1 MVAAL
6 CAWASRASILPREI
20 SGAARI
26 LVSPAPLS
34 PLAGWSLLAVG
45 AVAPHRAF
53 VKVGSRVVLRFA
65 RIPKIRRVLQRK
77 WPIWGK
83 LLLKN
88 KMRAEVT
95 SYRLAINEAW
105 ESLEGTVP
113 SDQLHAMREAER
125 DIRAYGRGADPAGS
139 GADDTEW
146 SDPETSPTG
155 IERATA
161 RGSTSR
167 SGKSSDGDDSSSP
180 RFPPRADGDGKA
192 ASSPRLDLATVPRAR
207 GGWSWNAGRATV
219 TSEASTTARVEAAE
233 APRRRPRSLVRAWRA
248 ATGGAHRVFV
258 ATPSSLVGVLTGR
271 EFGAEL
277 HAPPPEQMIA
287 LRHALRP
294 KTDAAFS
301 DAHRAAFLLQHKR
314 DARRA
319 ARAME
324 KSARWRAD
332 RAFLPRHELR
342 RFEDVIFTHGGRNA
356 YTGGTHLVLRLS
368 AVWKIERE
376 LGYDAVVAAI
386 LSHVEQQWTQLGLA
400 GDNPGKV
407 RGRLVA
413 LVDCAGVTPGTFPA
427 SLVATTLSTLDSN
440 YPELAAEVHVV
451 NVWWLVK
458 RMLSALLETTSK
470 STRERVRIYRNDDT
484 GVEKLGIRFAQHVLP
499 ACFPKGK
506 CSCRTCRRMTREGMA
521 WNGHHGAQGTGE
533 FAHGG
538 LMGRYYRWELMSS
551 AQRRQYLRHLFFYYL
566 GIVTFW
572 PVHIF
577 RVNAHPFLVTIIHAR
592 KMLFEFLRRLRRGDP
607 FAVFVATLFFF
618 TSLAFVMASL
628 AWWAEYGSALLI
640 QSMRNPPRTFEEA
653 WVMHGLFKRSIG
665 ASLEESL
672 GLEVGTLG
680 GAHADPHTMMEDGGW
695 L

>member
-34 PLAGWSLLAVG
+34 PWRVG
-45 AVAPHRAF
+45 PSGRGRGGPPQGVRQDRLSRGAPFR
-53 VKVGSRVVLRFA
+53 
-65 RIPKIRRVLQRK
+65 RIPKIRRMLQRK

-125 DIRAYGRGADPAGS
+125 DIRAYGRGGDPAGS

-155 IERATA
+155 IEPATA

-167 SGKSSDGDDSSSP
+167 SGKSSDGDDASSP
-180 RFPPRADGDGKA
+180 RSPLRSGRDGKA
-192 ASSPRLDLATVPRAR
+192 ASSPVSPPPPPPRAR
-207 GGWSWNAGRATV
+207 RLVVGRRARDRGVGGVHDGARGGGGG
-219 TSEASTTARVEAAE
+219 ASSSTPTAR
-233 APRRRPRSLVRAWRA
+233 PRMASGD
-248 ATGGAHRVFV
+248 GGAHRVFV

-277 HAPPPEQMIA
+277 HAPPPEQIAA
-287 LRHALRP
+287 LRRALQP
-294 KTDAAFS
+294 TTDAAFA
-301 DAHRAAFLLQHKR
+301 DAHRAAFLLQHKGT
-314 DARRA
+314 RA
-319 ARAME
+319 APRRAME
-324 KSARWRAD
+324 KSAKWRAN
-332 RAFLPRHELR
+332 RAFLPRNELR

-368 AVWKIERE
+368 AVWKIEQE
-376 LGYDAVVAAI
+376 LGTTPAVAAI

-427 SLVATTLSTLDSN
+427 SLVATTLSRRQQLPGT
-440 YPELAAEVHVV
+440 AAEVHVV

-470 STRERVRIYRNDDT
+470 STRDRVRIYRNDDT

-506 CSCRTCRRMTREGMA
+506 CSCRTCRRMTREG
-521 WNGHHGAQGTGE
+521 WRGT
-533 FAHGG
+533 ATTA
-538 LMGRYYRWELMSS
+538 RWARESS
-551 AQRRQYLRHLFFYYL
+551 
-566 GIVTFW
+566 
-572 PVHIF
+572 
-577 RVNAHPFLVTIIHAR
+577 
-592 KMLFEFLRRLRRGDP
+592 
-607 FAVFVATLFFF
+607 
-618 TSLAFVMASL
+618 
-628 AWWAEYGSALLI
+628 
-640 QSMRNPPRTFEEA
+640 RTA
-653 WVMHGLFKRSIG
+653 G
-665 ASLEESL
+665 
-672 GLEVGTLG
+672 
-680 GAHADPHTMMEDGGW
+680 
-695 L
+695 